1 MRQGSLQSKRG
12 REENHSCVCVC
23 VCVCVWGGGGGGGEL
38 VGSLEYMLGV
48 HAQQCV
54 LGSLFIQNHDDSG
67 TENAGEAGKTTVRL
81 TDLN

>member
-1 MRQGSLQSKRG
+1 MWQGSLQSKRG

-23 VCVCVWGGGGGGGEL
+23 VCVCGGGGGGAGWQL
-38 VGSLEYMLGV
+38 RV
-48 HAQQCV
+48 HAWSACTTMCA
-54 LGSLFIQNHDDSG
+54 GESLFIQNHDDSG